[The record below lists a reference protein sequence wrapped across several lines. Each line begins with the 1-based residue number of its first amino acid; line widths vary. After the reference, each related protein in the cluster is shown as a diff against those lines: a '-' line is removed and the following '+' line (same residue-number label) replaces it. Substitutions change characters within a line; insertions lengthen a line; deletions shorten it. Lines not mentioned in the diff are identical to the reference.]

1 MPSNLHFTKIIVRIF
16 YYLGNDRGGEMK
28 LNMEQRR
35 LVELEPNGHMMVKG
49 VAGSG
54 KTTVAIRRI
63 SFLQNHYTPEDND
76 TVLLVTY
83 NKTLLQYIKHQY
95 KKLADEE
102 SEYIANLFASDSEVK
117 IVNIDSLM
125 YKYFKKYTSRMKLS
139 LEPSNIQVE
148 RAIMVKA
155 LHKVQQH
162 YPKMKILSPKNS
174 DFLLDEVN
182 WINSCQI
189 EDVETYQQIDRI
201 GRATG
206 GSGSPQKL
214 TKNSDLR
221 KAIFEL
227 METFNEMLMENGFVT
242 FYKMN
247 LMALGEAQ
255 QMNHGKYT
263 HIIIDESQDLTRVQ
277 LEFLK
282 CIYQEKPYSSIL
294 FVADNTQSI
303 YSHSWLGKGRSYSSI
318 GYDMSGKSRIL
329 SKNYRTTTEISKAAY
344 QLIENDP
351 TINTNVDF
359 VKPSL
364 IDRHG
369 HPPIYRFFT
378 TSQEQ
383 LDFLVEEIQTLS
395 NDYRPGEICLVAKE
409 KRLIESAAQGLEQAG
424 IACEILQKDGANFES
439 DKVKL
444 VTMHSIKGLE
454 FKVIFLIDL
463 NDGVIPHN
471 KQYDLDDEDTLE
483 SEERKLL
490 YVGMTRA
497 NELLYMSSVKKPSKF
512 IKELNFEHLR
522 MKRDCQLRP
531 FQSIGIQDYQFMNQI
546 IDPNSKE
553 EVVRQW
559 MIRELNKTYGY
570 PLELL
575 ALEYPVQQFSRKG
588 YVDIAVNIFVNGDI
602 LPYLFVEVK
611 QFGSGIQD
619 AIEQLKSYLQ
629 AEPRVRY
636 GVVTDGLRV
645 ICMNR
650 NGELLND
657 LPKCQP
663 QFLPETKNTRIY
675 MNLKNGKKYKVAT
688 EIDNEEAVEY
698 SDYDSGLFVNYDTK
712 SRIPHIGNVAAGIP
726 ITVSIDYNQFL
737 TLPREWILSEGDT
750 FALTVTGD
758 SMIGAGIDKGDT
770 VIVNRQQSASNG
782 DIVVAIIDEEATM
795 KKFMPM
801 GDSILLISENDKY
814 EPIQM
819 KKEDVLI
826 NGKVIGVLKSRN

>member
-1 MPSNLHFTKIIVRIF
+1 
-16 YYLGNDRGGEMK
+16 MK

-35 LVELEPNGHMMVKG
+35 IVELEPNGHMMVKG

-76 TVLLVTY
+76 TILLVTY
-83 NKTLLQYIKHQY
+83 NKTLLQYIKYQY
-95 KKLADEE
+95 HKLADEE
-102 SEYIANLFASDSEVK
+102 GDQLVGLFSSESEVK
-117 IVNIDSLM
+117 IINIDSIM
-125 YKYFKKYTSRMKLS
+125 YKYFSFYIRRMNLS
-139 LEPSNIQVE
+139 LQPSNKILERKIMIKAIHKIQ
-148 RAIMVKA
+148 
-155 LHKVQQH
+155 QQ
-162 YPKMKILSPKNS
+162 YSKSKILSPKNS
-174 DFLLDEVN
+174 DFLLDEVT
-182 WINSCQI
+182 WINACQI
-189 EDVETYQQIDRI
+189 EDVETYQQMDRI

-227 METFNEMLMENGFVT
+227 METFNEMLMQEGFVT
-242 FYKMN
+242 YKQMN
-247 LMALGEAQ
+247 IMALKEAQ
-255 QMNHGKYT
+255 QINHGKYT

-282 CIYQEKPYSSIL
+282 CIYQEKEYSSIL

-303 YSHSWLGKGRSYSSI
+303 YSQSWLGKGRPYTSI
-318 GYDMSGKSRIL
+318 GYDMSGKSRTL

-344 QLIENDP
+344 QLIENDH

-383 LDFLVEEIQTLS
+383 LTFLVNEIKTLS
-395 NDYRPGEICLVAKE
+395 EDYRLSEICLVAKE
-409 KRLIESAAQGLEQAG
+409 KRLIESAAQGLEQEG
-424 IACEILQKDGANFES
+424 IACEILQSAEANFES

-454 FKVIFLIDL
+454 FKVIILIDL
-463 NDGVIPHN
+463 NEGVIPN
-471 KQYDLDDEDTLE
+471 NMLIGLVDDEDTMD
-483 SEERKLL
+483 SDERKLL

-497 NELLYMSSVKKPSKF
+497 NELLYMSSVRKPSRF
-512 IKELNFEHLR
+512 IKEMNFDYLR
-522 MKRDCQLRP
+522 MKRDSQLRP
-531 FQSIGIQDYQFMNQI
+531 FQSIGIQNYQLTNQI
-546 IDPNSKE
+546 MDPNSKE

-559 MIRELNKTYGY
+559 MIRELHQTYGY

-575 ALEYPVQQFSRKG
+575 ELEYPVQQFSRKG
-588 YVDIAVNIFVNGDI
+588 FVDIAVHIYGNGDL
-602 LPYLFVEVK
+602 LPYLFIEVK

-619 AIEQLKSYLQ
+619 ATEQLKSYLE
-629 AEPRVRY
+629 AETRARY
-636 GVVTDGLRV
+636 GVVTDGLQV

-650 NGELLND
+650 TGEILND

-663 QFLPETKNTRIY
+663 QFLPETKNSRTY
-675 MNLKNGKKYKVAT
+675 TNLKNSKKYRIAT
-688 EIDNEEAVEY
+688 EIDSDEVVEY
-698 SDYDSGLFVNYDTK
+698 ADLESGLFVNYDTK
-712 SRIPHIGNVAAGIP
+712 CKIPHIGNVAAGIP
-726 ITVSIDYNQFL
+726 ISVSIEYDNFL
-737 TLPREWILSEGDT
+737 TLPKEWVMSELDT
-750 FALTVTGD
+750 FALTVTGE

-782 DIVVAIIDEEATM
+782 DIVIAIIDEEATM

-801 GDSILLISENDKY
+801 GDSILLISENEKY

-826 NGKVIGVLKSRN
+826 NGKVIGIMKSKS

>member
-1 MPSNLHFTKIIVRIF
+1 
-16 YYLGNDRGGEMK
+16 MK

-35 LVELEPNGHMMVKG
+35 IVELEPNGHMMVKG

-76 TVLLVTY
+76 TILLVTY

-95 KKLADEE
+95 HKLADEE
-102 SEYIANLFASDSEVK
+102 NDHLAGLFSRESEVK
-117 IVNIDSLM
+117 IINIDSLM
-125 YKYFKKYTSRMKLS
+125 YKYFINYARRMNLS
-139 LEPSNIQVE
+139 LQPSNNVLE
-148 RAIMVKA
+148 RKVMIKAI
-155 LHKVQQH
+155 HKVQQH
-162 YPKMKILSPKNS
+162 YPESKILSLKNS
-174 DFLLDEVN
+174 DFLLDEVA
-182 WINSCQI
+182 WINACQI
-189 EDVETYQQIDRI
+189 EDVDTYQQIDRI

-206 GSGSPQKL
+206 GGGSPQKL

-227 METFNEMLMENGFVT
+227 METFNEMLAQEGFVS
-242 FYKMN
+242 FKQMN
-247 LMALGEAQ
+247 IMALREAQ
-255 QMNHGKYT
+255 QINHGKYT
-263 HIIIDESQDLTRVQ
+263 HIIIDESQDLTKVQ

-282 CIYQEKPYSSIL
+282 CIYQEKTYSSIL

-303 YSHSWLGKGRSYSSI
+303 YSQSWLGKGRPYTSI

-344 QLIENDP
+344 QLIENDS

-369 HPPIYRFFT
+369 HSPIYRFFT
-378 TSQEQ
+378 TSKEQ
-383 LDFLVEEIQTLS
+383 LAFLANEIQTLT
-395 NDYRPGEICLVAKE
+395 NDYRLSEICLVAKE
-409 KRLIESAAQGLEQAG
+409 KRLIESAAQGLEKEG
-424 IACEILQKDGANFES
+424 IACEILQSSDANFES
-439 DKVKL
+439 DQVKL

-463 NDGVIPHN
+463 NEGVIPN
-471 KQYDLDDEDTLE
+471 NRLYDLDEEESME

-497 NELLYMSSVKKPSKF
+497 NELLYMSSVRKPSKF
-512 IKELNFEHLR
+512 IKEINFEHLR
-522 MKRDCQLRP
+522 MRRDCQLRP
-531 FQSIGIQDYQFMNQI
+531 FQSIGIQDYRLTNQVM
-546 IDPNSKE
+546 DPNSKE

-559 MIRELNKTYGY
+559 MIRELHQTYAY

-575 ALEYPVQQFSRKG
+575 ELEYPVQQFSRKG
-588 YVDIAVNIFVNGDI
+588 FVDIAVHIYVNGES
-602 LPYLFVEVK
+602 LPYMFVEVK
-611 QFGSGIQD
+611 QFGSGIKE
-619 AIEQLKSYLQ
+619 AIEQLKSYLE
-629 AEPRVRY
+629 ANSRVRY
-636 GVVTDGLRV
+636 GIVTDGLQL

-650 NGELLND
+650 AGEILND

-663 QFLPETKNTRIY
+663 QFLPETKNIKIY
-675 MNLKNGKKYKVAT
+675 TNLKNNKKYKVAT

-698 SDYDSGLFVNYDTK
+698 SDVESGLFVNYDTK
-712 SRIPHIGNVAAGIP
+712 CEIPNIGNVAAGIP
-726 ITVSIDYNQFL
+726 ITINIEYDNFL
-737 TLPREWILSEGDT
+737 TLPKEWVISETDT

-770 VIVNRQQSASNG
+770 IIVNRQQSASNG
-782 DIVVAIIDEEATM
+782 DIVIAIIEEEATM

-801 GDSILLISENDKY
+801 GDSILLISENEKY

-826 NGKVIGVLKSRN
+826 NGKVIGVMKSKAK

>member
-1 MPSNLHFTKIIVRIF
+1 
-16 YYLGNDRGGEMK
+16 MK

-35 LVELEPNGHMMVKG
+35 LVELEPHGHMMVKG

-63 SFLQNHYTPEDND
+63 SFLQNYYTPEEND
-76 TVLLVTY
+76 TILLVTY
-83 NKTLLQYIKHQY
+83 NKTLLQYIKHHYQ
-95 KKLADEE
+95 KLVDEE
-102 SEYIANLFASDSEVK
+102 TDYIEDLFAQQSEVK

-125 YKYFKKYTSRMKLS
+125 YQYFMKYTRRMNLS
-139 LEPSNIQVE
+139 LKPASKQLE
-148 RAIMVKA
+148 RNMMVKA
-155 LHKVQQH
+155 IHNVQQN
-162 YPKMKILSPKNS
+162 YPNKKVLSLKNS
-174 DFLLDEVN
+174 EFLLDEVK
-182 WINSCQI
+182 WINACLI

-206 GSGSPQKL
+206 GSGLPQKL
-214 TKNSDLR
+214 TKNSDVR

-227 METFNEMLMENGFVT
+227 MESFNEMLKEQGFVT
-242 FYKMN
+242 FTQMN
-247 LMALGEAQ
+247 VLALKEAQ
-255 QMNHGKYT
+255 QIDHGKYT
-263 HIIIDESQDLTRVQ
+263 HVIIDESQDLTRVQ

-282 CIYQEKPYSSIL
+282 CIYQEKQYSSIM

-303 YSHSWLGKGRSYSSI
+303 YSHSWLGKGRPYTSI
-318 GYDMSGKSRIL
+318 GYDMSGKSRTL
-329 SKNYRTTTEISKAAY
+329 SKNYRTTTEISKAAF
-344 QLIENDP
+344 QLIENDQ
-351 TINTNVDF
+351 TINTNIDF

-369 HPPIYRFFT
+369 HPPILRFFHK
-378 TSQEQ
+378 SNDQ
-383 LDFLVEEIQTLS
+383 LAFLVDEIRELG
-395 NDYRPGEICLVAKE
+395 NDYRLGEICIVAKE
-409 KRLIESAAQGLEQAG
+409 KRLIESVAQGLEEEG
-424 IACEILQKDGANFES
+424 ISYDILQSNDANFES
-439 DKVKL
+439 SKVKL

-463 NDGVIPHN
+463 NDGVIPLN
-471 KQYDLDDEDTLE
+471 KLYEMDDDDALV

-531 FQSIGIQDYQFMNQI
+531 FESIAIQDYQLVNQV

-559 MIRELNKTYGY
+559 MIRELSQTYGY

-575 ALEYPVQQFSRKG
+575 ELEYAVQQFSRKG
-588 YVDIAVNIFVNGDI
+588 YVDITVNIYVNGEI
-602 LPYLFVEVK
+602 MPYLFVEVK
-611 QFGSGIQD
+611 QFGNGIQD
-619 AIEQLKSYLQ
+619 ATEQLKSYMQ
-629 AEPRVRY
+629 ADVRVRY
-636 GVVTDGLRV
+636 GVVTDGLQV
-645 ICMNR
+645 VCINR

-663 QFLPETKNTRIY
+663 QFLPETKSTRIY
-675 MNLKNGKKYKVAT
+675 MNLKNGKKYTMST
-688 EIDNEEAVEY
+688 EIDNEEVVEY
-698 SDYDSGLFVNYDTK
+698 CDEESGLFINYDTK
-712 SRIPHIGNVAAGIP
+712 SKIPHIGNVAAGIP
-726 ITVSIDYNQFL
+726 ITVTVDYDQFL
-737 TLPREWILSEGDT
+737 ILPKEWVISEADT

-758 SMIGAGIDKGDT
+758 SMNGAGIDKGDT
-770 VIVNRQQSASNG
+770 VIVNRQQAASNG
-782 DIVVAIIDEEATM
+782 DIVVAIIDGEATM

-819 KKEDVLI
+819 IKDDVLI
-826 NGKVIGVLKSRN
+826 NGKVIGVIKNKS